1 MITLA
6 VVVVA
11 SYLVGAVPWSLLLVR
26 WVKGIDLR
34 TVGSGNL
41 GATNTFR
48 ALGAAGGLVVLAL
61 DIAKGFVAPV
71 VIARWRIDAP
81 PVPGDVLALAAGM
94 AAILGHMFPVY
105 THFRGGKGIATTAG
119 VFLGLEPRACL
130 VAIGAFALG
139 FGVSRGIVSVGSLAA
154 ALALP
159 FAVFAMGQRSGA
171 TAAVH
176 VGVAAALALLIWTKH
191 TSNLSRLVRGQEA
204 SILRRR
210 GATPVRRTG
219 P

>member
-6 VVVVA
+6 VVVIA
-11 SYLVGAVPWSLLLVR
+11 SYLVGAVPWSLLIVR

-48 ALGAAGGLVVLAL
+48 ALGARGGLVVLAL
-61 DIAKGFVAPV
+61 DIGKGFVAPG
-71 VIARWRIDAP
+71 VIAHLRIDP
-81 PVPGDVLALAAGM
+81 PPIPGDGLALAAGL

-105 THFRGGKGIATTAG
+105 TRFRGGKGIATTAG

-130 VAIGAFALG
+130 VAIAAFALG
-139 FGVSRGIVSVGSLAA
+139 FGASRGIVSVGSLAA
-154 ALALP
+154 SLVLP
-159 FAVFAMGQRSGA
+159 FAVYALGPHGGA

-176 VGVAAALALLIWTKH
+176 VAVASALAVLIWAKH
-191 TSNLSRLVRGQEA
+191 SSNLARLVHGRET
-204 SILRRR
+204 SILR
-210 GATPVRRTG
+210 PVRRTG